1 MATKAV
7 DPDEVKA
14 FYDSWVQA
22 GRPVVSEF
30 ARQCGKDETTARRWL
45 RKYAVQLG
53 IAGEDSRAALQGMAP
68 DHDMVHPVPA
78 PFVVKG
84 VSTYYDKEGNRGGQ
98 WIKTQLDQM
107 KAEAGMRAAVEALA
121 ATLPRAVPTKIR
133 RATLDELCT
142 LYTLTDCHVGMKAWA
157 PETGADWDLDIAERT
172 LTGAIRYLVDT
183 SPAATVCLI
192 NQLGDFLHFDSLAPV
207 TPTNGHLLDADSR
220 YSKVVAVA
228 TRILR
233 FAIDHA
239 LTKHKKVVVLMAE
252 GNHDMASSVWLRH
265 LFALLYEREPRVEVM
280 SSELPYYVHT
290 HGKVMLCFHHGHL
303 KKNDQ
308 LPMLF
313 AAQYPQE
320 WGATTRRYCHTGH
333 RHHTEEKEHSGM
345 TVVQHPTIAAR
356 DAYAA
361 RGGWIADTRMKS
373 IIYHAEHGE
382 AGTIVVT
389 PEMLCRPAPS
399 A

>member
-1 MATKAV
+1 MATKPV
-7 DPDEVKA
+7 DTEAVKA
-14 FYDSWVQA
+14 FYAQWVA
-22 GRPVVSEF
+22 SGRPRIADF
-30 ARQCGKDETTARRWL
+30 ARQTGKDDTTTRRWL
-45 RKYAVQLG
+45 NKYAAELG
-53 IAGEDSRAALQGMAP
+53 IDAEDQRAALQGFAP
-68 DHDMVHPVPA
+68 DQDMTHPVPA

-84 VSTYYDKEGNRGGQ
+84 VSTYYNKDGERAGQ
-98 WIKTQLDQM
+98 WVKTDLDRR
-107 KAEAGMRAAVEALA
+107 AADAAMRAAVEALA
-121 ATLPRAVPTKIR
+121 VQIPRARPSPLR

-172 LTGAIRYLVDT
+172 LSGAIRYLVDT
-183 SPAATVCLI
+183 SPAATTCVI

-207 TPTNGHLLDADSR
+207 TPTSGHLLDADSR

-233 FAIDHA
+233 TAIDSA
-239 LTKHKKVVVLMAE
+239 LAKHRRVIVLMAE

-265 LFALLYEREPRVEVM
+265 LFGLLYENEPRVEVM
-280 SSELPYYVHT
+280 RSELPYYVHT
-290 HGKVMLCFHHGHL
+290 HGRVMLAFHHGHL

-308 LPMLF
+308 LPLLF

-361 RGGWIADTRMKS
+361 RGGWIADQRMKA

-382 AGTIVVT
+382 AGTVVVT
-389 PEMLCRPAPS
+389 PEMLVIR
-399 A
+399 